1 MKEIDKRVTEG
12 KLKPGSKLPSIRM
25 LSNEFSCSRNT
36 VIKAYEE
43 LEKKHII
50 YAVPKSG
57 YYIVDRYQPSKKKSA
72 KSIIIDFLSAGPD
85 KKIMPFRD
93 FQHCMN
99 QAIDIYKEEMF
110 SYSEI
115 QGMQSLRDQ
124 LAKHLQDHQVFTSAE
139 RICVV
144 TGSQQALNLFVSL
157 PFPNGKNNICLE
169 QPTHHA
175 FIESIQVQNPTVYG
189 IEVTNKGIDL
199 DYLEYLFKEKDIK
212 FFYIVSRFHNPTG
225 YSYTNLEKKKIVEL
239 AQKYD
244 VYIVEDD
251 YMGDLDINSKRDPMF
266 AFDPT
271 GRVIYTKSFS
281 KVLLPGL
288 RLGITVIPEAM
299 KKHFIRAKYADDLH
313 TPLLTQ
319 GALEIYIKSGMY
331 DAHIKKMRTIYHKK
345 GKLLQ
350 EAFMEYLPANTYSCS
365 HSGFYSTVE
374 IPSHL
379 NAKKLVEVLEK
390 ENVLVQDA
398 SIMYLPQY
406 KKENVIRLSVSQVD
420 EEYIHIGIEKIA
432 SSILKME
439 LKEI

>member
-1 MKEIDKRVTEG
+1 MKEIDQRVTKG
-12 KLKPGSKLPSIRM
+12 ILKPGSKLPSIRQ

-36 VIKAYEE
+36 VIKAYEQ
-43 LEKKHII
+43 LEKKHLI

-57 YYIVDRYQPSKKKSA
+57 YYIVDRYQPSKKKSI
-72 KSIIIDFLSAGPD
+72 KPIIIDFFSAGPD

-115 QGMQSLRDQ
+115 QGMKSLREQ
-124 LAKHLQDHQVFTSAE
+124 LAKHLQDLQVFTSAE

-175 FIESIQVQNPTVYG
+175 FIESIQVHNPTVYG
-189 IEVTNKGIDL
+189 IKVTNKGIDL
-199 DYLEYLFKEKDIK
+199 EQLEYLFKEKDIK

-225 YSYTNLEKKKIVEL
+225 YSYTNSEKKKIVEL
-239 AQKYD
+239 SQKYD

-288 RLGITVIPEAM
+288 RLGITVIPETM
-299 KKHFIRAKYADDLH
+299 IETFLRAKYADDLH

-319 GALEIYIKSGMY
+319 GALEIYMKSGMY

-345 GKLLQ
+345 GKVLQ
-350 EAFMEYLPANTYSCS
+350 EAFSEHLPDNTYSCS

-374 IPSHL
+374 IPSHVKS
-379 NAKKLVEVLEK
+379 KKLVEELGK

-406 KKENVIRLSVSQVD
+406 KKENVIRLSVSQV
-420 EEYIHIGIEKIA
+420 EEKYINMGIGKIA
-432 SSILKME
+432 KAI
-439 LKEI
+439 KEIRQTVR